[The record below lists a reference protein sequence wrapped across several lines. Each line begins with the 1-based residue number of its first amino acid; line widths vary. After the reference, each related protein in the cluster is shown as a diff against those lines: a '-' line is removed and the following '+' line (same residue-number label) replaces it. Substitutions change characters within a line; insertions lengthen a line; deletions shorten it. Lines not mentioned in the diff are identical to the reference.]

1 MSILVDDSNKTA
13 CRAAE
18 AGLQQKNCAALVRPA
33 GTGKGCIV
41 WELLDAHP
49 EMRVLWV
56 VSCAARLE
64 LRRALTKRLGRTLGG
79 RVRLMSCEQLAVQNA
94 LGWVALAEFR
104 PGLLVLDGWREMSAK
119 DWADCVQPLFRFCPG
134 AKLLALGEP
143 DAPGDSCRAAE
154 EMLADAI
161 VEPLALGGA
170 MAEGLLPMPA
180 SYTALLWPLEDAMA
194 RLRAEVKNL
203 HLPGCPD
210 PNAEKYQALSL
221 AVEKLPPV
229 EQLLAQWLPDAAG
242 RCLVLCED
250 DAAAAQTAEQAEKLF
265 GAGTHIYK
273 DAEGF
278 AADEAATLRL
288 LVCANGPAVQ
298 APLAGISGVV
308 LVRRSAGPAAYRQML
323 ARALAACGSVPVAE
337 LSAAFEALTCVQ
349 QLRKECSAA
358 GAEAFPLEEPLSACR
373 RAYRQLRRALDSDWE
388 RYYAAAKQMTAEGKT
403 LDVPR
408 SYSFGGVAVGRWLEN
423 QRLVRA
429 GKKKGRL
436 TAAQAARLDKIGMN
450 WQKRL
455 ELAWENGCASARR
468 YRDSHS
474 DLLVPVHYKDKDGFA
489 LGEWIVYNRQ
499 RYLGGNLPSDR
510 VERLEA
516 LGMVWDTGSILW
528 EKSYAAAV
536 QYYLENHT
544 LEIPV
549 KYVTPDGM
557 ALGVWLGSQR
567 AAYKEGVLT
576 DAQIEKL
583 EALGV
588 DWTNRNDR
596 KWQTAYEAAVKYH
609 AAHGNLDV
617 PIEYID
623 EDGILLGKWVSRQR
637 YAWQNPERSSARVTP
652 ERKALLDELGMNWEK
667 TDSWQHRYE
676 LAVEYKKEHGSLAVP
691 AQYRT
696 EDGIWL
702 GSWLSRQKQ
711 MLREGK
717 KLSAKRR
724 AALKE
729 LFKGEK
735 GRRLSAPVPPA
746 CSVREQNWLDNYQS
760 ARLYAEKKGSLLVP
774 AGYVDENG
782 FRLGVWIS
790 NLRAARKARPGSF
803 QVTPEHIALLDA
815 IGMQWDAREAKWAGA
830 FRRAEEYCAAL
841 RELFQGE
848 NTRRL
853 TATVPPACSVR
864 EQNWLDN
871 YQSAKRYAEKK
882 GTLLVPAGYVDE
894 SGFRLGVWIS
904 NLRAARKARPE
915 SFQVTPEHIAM
926 LDAIGMQWDARE
938 AKWDGAFRRAEEY
951 RAAHGDLL
959 VPVNYKTGDGFC
971 LGDWVRRMRESYAAA
986 DDRLTAAHVQKL
998 EALGMVW
1005 TMPQES

>member
-56 VSCAARLE
+56 VSCTARLE
-64 LRRALTKRLGRTLGG
+64 LRRALAKRLGRTLGG

-119 DWADCVQPLFRFCPG
+119 DWTDCVQPLFRLCPG

-229 EQLLAQWLPDAAG
+229 EQLLSQWLPDAAG

-308 LVRRSAGPAAYRQML
+308 LVRRSAEPTAYRQML

-588 DWTNRNDR
+588 DWANRNDR

-617 PIEYID
+617 PTEYID

-637 YAWQNPERSSARVTP
+637 YAWQNPERSSARVTL

-717 KLSAKRR
+717 KLSAARR

-782 FRLGVWIS
+782 EYQGYDVCFARRLAEDLGVKVNYVS
-790 NLRAARKARPGSF
+790 TEAANRIEYLQTGKVDVILANF
-803 QVTPEHIALLDA
+803 TVTPE
-815 IGMQWDAREAKWAGA
+815 
-830 FRRAEEYCAAL
+830 RAEEVDFAL
-841 RELFQGE
+841 PYMNVALGVVSPDSNVITSLDSWNADDQMIVISGTTAETYLTQNYPDIPLQKYDSYATAKSAME
-848 NTRRL
+848 NGGVAWANDNTEVI
-853 TATVPPACSVR
+853 AFASQNPGYTVGIPSLGSQDTIAPAVS
-864 EQNWLDN
+864 
-871 YQSAKRYAEKK
+871 K
-882 GTLLVPAGYVDE
+882 GNETLLNAINDE
-894 SGFRLGVWIS
+894 I
-904 NLRAARKARPE
+904 K
-915 SFQVTPEHIAM
+915 
-926 LDAIGMQWDARE
+926 
-938 AKWDGAFRRAEEY
+938 
-951 RAAHGDLL
+951 
-959 VPVNYKTGDGFC
+959 
-971 LGDWVRRMRESYAAA
+971 
-986 DDRLTAAHVQKL
+986 
-998 EALGMVW
+998 ALGKENFFHADYEATLVD
-1005 TMPQES
+1005 TYGTDYEDSLVVEGGETSAQ

>member
-1 MSILVDDSNKTA
+1 M
-13 CRAAE
+13 
-18 AGLQQKNCAALVRPA
+18 QQGDWAALVRPA
-33 GTGKGCIV
+33 GTGKGRIV
-41 WELLDAHP
+41 WEMLAEQPDT
-49 EMRVLWV
+49 RVLWV
-56 VSCAARLE
+56 ASCAARLE
-64 LRRALTKRLGRTLGG
+64 LRRGLAKELGKTLDGS
-79 RVRLMSCEQLAVQNA
+79 VRLMDCEQLAAQNA

-104 PGLLVLDGWREMSAK
+104 PGLLVLDGWREMSARE
-119 DWADCVQPLFRFCPG
+119 WTDCVQLLLRLCPE
-134 AKLLALGEP
+134 AKVLALAEP
-143 DAPGDSCRAAE
+143 DAPGESCRAAE
-154 EMLADAI
+154 ELLGDAV
-161 VEPLALGGA
+161 VEPLTLGGA
-170 MAEGLLPMPA
+170 LAEGLLPMPA
-180 SYTALLWPLEDAMA
+180 SYTALLWPQEAAMA

-203 HLPGCPD
+203 RVPGTPD
-210 PNAEKYQALSL
+210 PNAEKYQTLSL
-221 AVEKLPPV
+221 AVEQLPSV
-229 EQLLAQWLPDAAG
+229 EELLARWLPDAAG
-242 RCLVLCED
+242 RYLVLCED
-250 DAAAAQTAEQAEKLF
+250 AQTAAQVAQQAEALF
-265 GAGTHIYK
+265 GAGVHTCCADTLPG
-273 DAEGF
+273 DAEPF
-278 AADEAATLRL
+278 LTDEADALRL
-288 LVCANGPAVQ
+288 LVCVNGPA
-298 APLAGISGVV
+298 AETPLPGISGVV
-308 LVRRSAGPAAYRQML
+308 LVRRTAEAPACRQML

-337 LSAAFEALTCVQ
+337 LSATFEGLTCVQ
-349 QLRKECSAA
+349 QLRKEC
-358 GAEAFPLEEPLSACR
+358 GETPFPLSEPLSACR
-373 RAYRQLRRALDSDWE
+373 RAYRQLRRALDAEWE
-388 RYYAAAKQMTAEGKT
+388 RYFAAAKQMAAKKLP

-408 SYSFGGVAVGRWLEN
+408 AYTFEGVAVGRWLEN

-429 GKKKGRL
+429 GKKNGRL
-436 TAAQAARLDKIGMN
+436 TAEQIARLDKIGMN
-450 WQKRL
+450 WKKRL
-455 ELAWENGCASARR
+455 ELAWENGWASARR
-468 YRDSHS
+468 YRDSHA
-474 DLLVPVHYKDKDGFA
+474 DLLVPVHYKDKNGFA

-499 RYLGGNLPSDR
+499 RYQGGSLSDDR
-510 VERLEA
+510 IERLES

-528 EKSYAAAV
+528 EKNYAAAV
-536 QYYLENHT
+536 QYHLEHGS

-567 AAYKEGVLT
+567 AAYKEGTLT
-576 DAQIEKL
+576 AAQIEKL

-588 DWTNRNDR
+588 DWANRNDR
-596 KWQTAYEAAVKYH
+596 KWQTAYEAAVKYYN
-609 AAHGNLDV
+609 AHGSIDV
-617 PIEYID
+617 PTEYID

-637 YAWQNPERSSARVTP
+637 YAWQNPERSSARVTL

-830 FRRAEEYCAAL
+830 FRRAEEYCAA
-841 RELFQGE
+841 
-848 NTRRL
+848 
-853 TATVPPACSVR
+853 
-864 EQNWLDN
+864 
-871 YQSAKRYAEKK
+871 
-882 GTLLVPAGYVDE
+882 
-894 SGFRLGVWIS
+894 
-904 NLRAARKARPE
+904 
-915 SFQVTPEHIAM
+915 
-926 LDAIGMQWDARE
+926 
-938 AKWDGAFRRAEEY
+938 
-951 RAAHGDLL
+951 HGNLL
-959 VPVNYKTGDGFC
+959 VPVNYKTEDGFC
-971 LGDWVRRMRESYAAA
+971 LGDWVRRMRENYACAEK
-986 DDRLTAAHVQKL
+986 RLTAERIAKL

-1005 TMPQES
+1005 TVPQEG

>member
-1 MSILVDDSNKTA
+1 M
-13 CRAAE
+13 
-18 AGLQQKNCAALVRPA
+18 QQGGRAALVRPA
-33 GTGKGCIV
+33 GTGKGRIV
-41 WELLDAHP
+41 WEMLAEQPDT
-49 EMRVLWV
+49 RVLWV
-56 VSCAARLE
+56 ASCAARLE
-64 LRRALTKRLGRTLGG
+64 LRRGLAKELDKTLDGS
-79 RVRLMSCEQLAVQNA
+79 VRLMDCEQLAAQNA

-104 PGLLVLDGWREMSAK
+104 PGLLVLDGWREMSARE
-119 DWADCVQPLFRFCPG
+119 WTDCVQLLFRLCPE
-134 AKLLALGEP
+134 AKVLALAEP
-143 DAPGDSCRAAE
+143 DAPGESCRAAE
-154 EMLADAI
+154 ELLGDAV
-161 VEPLALGGA
+161 VEPLTLGGA
-170 MAEGLLPMPA
+170 LAEGLLPMPA
-180 SYTALLWPLEDAMA
+180 SYTALLWPQEAAMA

-203 HLPGCPD
+203 RVPGTPD

-221 AVEKLPPV
+221 AVEQLPSV
-229 EQLLAQWLPDAAG
+229 EELLARWLPDAAG
-242 RCLVLCED
+242 RYLVLCED
-250 DAAAAQTAEQAEKLF
+250 AQTAAQMAQQAEVLF
-265 GAGTHIYK
+265 GAGVHTCCADALPG
-273 DAEGF
+273 DAEPF
-278 AADEAATLRL
+278 MTDEADALRL
-288 LVCANGPAVQ
+288 LVCVNGPA
-298 APLAGISGVV
+298 AETPLPGISGVV
-308 LVRRSAGPAAYRQML
+308 LVRHTAEASACRQML

-337 LSAAFEALTCVQ
+337 LSATFEGLTCVQ
-349 QLRKECSAA
+349 QLRKEC
-358 GAEAFPLEEPLSACR
+358 GETPFPLSEPLSACR
-373 RAYRQLRRALDSDWE
+373 RAYRQLRRALDAEWE
-388 RYYAAAKQMTAEGKT
+388 RYFAAAKQMAAKKLP

-408 SYSFGGVAVGRWLEN
+408 AYTFEGVAVGRWLEN

-429 GKKKGRL
+429 GKKNGRL
-436 TAAQAARLDKIGMN
+436 TAEQIARLDKIGMN
-450 WQKRL
+450 WKKRL
-455 ELAWENGCASARR
+455 ELAWENGWASARR
-468 YRDSHS
+468 YRDSHA
-474 DLLVPVHYKDKDGFA
+474 DLLVPVHYKDKNGFA

-499 RYLGGNLPSDR
+499 RYQGGSLSDDR
-510 VERLEA
+510 IERLES

-528 EKSYAAAV
+528 EKNYAAAV
-536 QYYLENHT
+536 QYHLEHDS

-567 AAYKEGVLT
+567 AAYKEGTLT
-576 DAQIEKL
+576 AAQIEKL

-588 DWTNRNDR
+588 DWANRNDR

-617 PIEYID
+617 PTEYTD

-637 YAWQNPERSSARVTP
+637 YAWQNPERSSARVTL

-830 FRRAEEYCAAL
+830 FRRAEEY
-841 RELFQGE
+841 
-848 NTRRL
+848 
-853 TATVPPACSVR
+853 
-864 EQNWLDN
+864 
-871 YQSAKRYAEKK
+871 
-882 GTLLVPAGYVDE
+882 
-894 SGFRLGVWIS
+894 
-904 NLRAARKARPE
+904 
-915 SFQVTPEHIAM
+915 
-926 LDAIGMQWDARE
+926 
-938 AKWDGAFRRAEEY
+938 

-959 VPVNYKTGDGFC
+959 VPVNYKTEDGFC
-971 LGDWVRRMRESYAAA
+971 LGDWVRRMRENYACVEKK
-986 DDRLTAAHVQKL
+986 LTAERIAKL

-1005 TMPQES
+1005 TVPQEG

>member
-1 MSILVDDSNKTA
+1 MDPKRFTRRLIALG
-13 CRAAE
+13 AAMF
-18 AGLQQKNCAALVRPA
+18 LCALVFVVTLFDAQIVNGDDYLDKSIRTNAKTETVKASRGILTDRNGKVLVSNRAVYTLNFDSSLVSSDELNDALLRVIELMNAQGVEIKDTLPLA
-33 GTGKGCIV
+33 RTSPYAYDTANGSAKTLVKYLVSLKWINEKNVGDDGLPTTLTGSALYLK
-41 WELLDAHP
+41 
-49 EMRVLWV
+49 
-56 VSCAARLE
+56 
-64 LRRALTKRLGRTLGG
+64 LRSEYGIYETLPNSTVRTLIGL
-79 RVRLMSCEQLAVQNA
+79 RYSLA
-94 LGWVALAEFR
+94 
-104 PGLLVLDGWREMSAK
+104 SAK
-119 DWADCVQPLFRFCPG
+119 MNGSTTFEFASDVDVSLISLIKDGNYAGVQV
-134 AKLLALGEP
+134 
-143 DAPGDSCRAAE
+143 DTS
-154 EMLADAI
+154 
-161 VEPLALGGA
+161 
-170 MAEGLLPMPA
+170 
-180 SYTALLWPLEDAMA
+180 S
-194 RLRAEVKNL
+194 
-203 HLPGCPD
+203 
-210 PNAEKYQALSL
+210 
-221 AVEKLPPV
+221 
-229 EQLLAQWLPDAAG
+229 
-242 RCLVLCED
+242 
-250 DAAAAQTAEQAEKLF
+250 
-265 GAGTHIYK
+265 
-273 DAEGF
+273 
-278 AADEAATLRL
+278 
-288 LVCANGPAVQ
+288 
-298 APLAGISGVV
+298 
-308 LVRRSAGPAAYRQML
+308 VRVY
-323 ARALAACGSVPVAE
+323 E
-337 LSAAFEALTCVQ
+337 T
-349 QLRKECSAA
+349 
-358 GAEAFPLEEPLSACR
+358 
-373 RAYRQLRRALDSDWE
+373 D
-388 RYYAAAKQMTAEGKT
+388 YAAHVLGYTGSIQ
-403 LDVPR
+403 D
-408 SYSFGGVAVGRWLEN
+408 W
-423 QRLVRA
+423 
-429 GKKKGRL
+429 
-436 TAAQAARLDKIGMN
+436 D
-450 WQKRL
+450 
-455 ELAWENGCASARR
+455 
-468 YRDSHS
+468 D
-474 DLLVPVHYKDKDGFA
+474 YKDKDGFA

-617 PIEYID
+617 PTEYID

-717 KLSAKRR
+717 KLSAARR

-830 FRRAEEYCAAL
+830 FRRAEEYCAA
-841 RELFQGE
+841 
-848 NTRRL
+848 
-853 TATVPPACSVR
+853 
-864 EQNWLDN
+864 
-871 YQSAKRYAEKK
+871 
-882 GTLLVPAGYVDE
+882 
-894 SGFRLGVWIS
+894 
-904 NLRAARKARPE
+904 
-915 SFQVTPEHIAM
+915 
-926 LDAIGMQWDARE
+926 
-938 AKWDGAFRRAEEY
+938 
-951 RAAHGDLL
+951 HGNLL
-959 VPVNYKTGDGFC
+959 VPVNYKTEDGFC
-971 LGDWVRRMRESYAAA
+971 LGDWVRRMRENYACAEKK
-986 DDRLTAAHVQKL
+986 LTAERIAKL

-1005 TMPQES
+1005 TVPQEG

>member
-1 MSILVDDSNKTA
+1 M
-13 CRAAE
+13 
-18 AGLQQKNCAALVRPA
+18 
-33 GTGKGCIV
+33 
-41 WELLDAHP
+41 
-49 EMRVLWV
+49 
-56 VSCAARLE
+56 
-64 LRRALTKRLGRTLGG
+64 
-79 RVRLMSCEQLAVQNA
+79 
-94 LGWVALAEFR
+94 
-104 PGLLVLDGWREMSAK
+104 
-119 DWADCVQPLFRFCPG
+119 
-134 AKLLALGEP
+134 
-143 DAPGDSCRAAE
+143 
-154 EMLADAI
+154 
-161 VEPLALGGA
+161 
-170 MAEGLLPMPA
+170 
-180 SYTALLWPLEDAMA
+180 
-194 RLRAEVKNL
+194 
-203 HLPGCPD
+203 
-210 PNAEKYQALSL
+210 
-221 AVEKLPPV
+221 
-229 EQLLAQWLPDAAG
+229 
-242 RCLVLCED
+242 
-250 DAAAAQTAEQAEKLF
+250 
-265 GAGTHIYK
+265 
-273 DAEGF
+273 
-278 AADEAATLRL
+278 
-288 LVCANGPAVQ
+288 
-298 APLAGISGVV
+298 
-308 LVRRSAGPAAYRQML
+308 
-323 ARALAACGSVPVAE
+323 
-337 LSAAFEALTCVQ
+337 
-349 QLRKECSAA
+349 
-358 GAEAFPLEEPLSACR
+358 
-373 RAYRQLRRALDSDWE
+373 
-388 RYYAAAKQMTAEGKT
+388 
-403 LDVPR
+403 
-408 SYSFGGVAVGRWLEN
+408 
-423 QRLVRA
+423 
-429 GKKKGRL
+429 
-436 TAAQAARLDKIGMN
+436 
-450 WQKRL
+450 
-455 ELAWENGCASARR
+455 
-468 YRDSHS
+468 
-474 DLLVPVHYKDKDGFA
+474 
-489 LGEWIVYNRQ
+489 IVYNRQ
-499 RYLGGNLPSDR
+499 RYLSGNLPSDR

-617 PIEYID
+617 PTEYID

-637 YAWQNPERSSARVTP
+637 YAWQNPERSSARVTL

-676 LAVEYKKEHGSLAVP
+676 LAVEYKREHGSLAVP

-790 NLRAARKARPGSF
+790 NLRAARKARPSSF

-830 FRRAEEYCAAL
+830 FRRAEEY
-841 RELFQGE
+841 
-848 NTRRL
+848 
-853 TATVPPACSVR
+853 
-864 EQNWLDN
+864 
-871 YQSAKRYAEKK
+871 
-882 GTLLVPAGYVDE
+882 
-894 SGFRLGVWIS
+894 
-904 NLRAARKARPE
+904 
-915 SFQVTPEHIAM
+915 
-926 LDAIGMQWDARE
+926 
-938 AKWDGAFRRAEEY
+938 

-959 VPVNYKTGDGFC
+959 VPVNYKTEDGFC
-971 LGDWVRRMRESYAAA
+971 LGDWVCRMRENYACAEKK
-986 DDRLTAAHVQKL
+986 LTAERIAKL

-1005 TMPQES
+1005 VVPLKG

>member
-1 MSILVDDSNKTA
+1 MDPKRFTRRLIALG
-13 CRAAE
+13 AAMF
-18 AGLQQKNCAALVRPA
+18 LCALVFVVTLFDAQIVNGDDYLDKSIRTNAKTETVKASRGILTDRNGKVLVSNRAVYTLNFDSSLVSSDELNDALLRVIELMNAQGVEIKDTLPLA
-33 GTGKGCIV
+33 RTSPYAYDTANGSAKTLVKYLVSLKWINEKNVGDDGLPTTLTGSALYLK
-41 WELLDAHP
+41 
-49 EMRVLWV
+49 
-56 VSCAARLE
+56 
-64 LRRALTKRLGRTLGG
+64 LRSEYGIYETLPNSTVRTLI
-79 RVRLMSCEQLAVQNA
+79 
-94 LGWVALAEFR
+94 
-104 PGLLVLDGWREMSAK
+104 GLR
-119 DWADCVQPLFRFCPG
+119 
-134 AKLLALGEP
+134 
-143 DAPGDSCRAAE
+143 
-154 EMLADAI
+154 
-161 VEPLALGGA
+161 
-170 MAEGLLPMPA
+170 
-180 SYTALLWPLEDAMA
+180 Y
-194 RLRAEVKNL
+194 
-203 HLPGCPD
+203 
-210 PNAEKYQALSL
+210 SL
-221 AVEKLPPV
+221 
-229 EQLLAQWLPDAAG
+229 
-242 RCLVLCED
+242 
-250 DAAAAQTAEQAEKLF
+250 
-265 GAGTHIYK
+265 
-273 DAEGF
+273 
-278 AADEAATLRL
+278 
-288 LVCANGPAVQ
+288 
-298 APLAGISGVV
+298 
-308 LVRRSAGPAAYRQML
+308 
-323 ARALAACGSVPVAE
+323 
-337 LSAAFEALTCVQ
+337 
-349 QLRKECSAA
+349 
-358 GAEAFPLEEPLSACR
+358 
-373 RAYRQLRRALDSDWE
+373 
-388 RYYAAAKQMTAEGKT
+388 AAAKMNGSTVFEFAS
-403 LDVPR
+403 DVDIPLI
-408 SYSFGGVAVGRWLEN
+408 SLIKDGNYAGVQVDTSS
-423 QRLVRA
+423 VRVYE
-429 GKKKGRL
+429 
-436 TAAQAARLDKIGMN
+436 TDYAAHVLGYTGSIQD
-450 WQKRL
+450 W
-455 ELAWENGCASARR
+455 
-468 YRDSHS
+468 D
-474 DLLVPVHYKDKDGFA
+474 DYKDKDGFA

-617 PIEYID
+617 PTEYID

-717 KLSAKRR
+717 KLSAARR

-830 FRRAEEYCAAL
+830 FRRAEEYCAA
-841 RELFQGE
+841 
-848 NTRRL
+848 
-853 TATVPPACSVR
+853 
-864 EQNWLDN
+864 
-871 YQSAKRYAEKK
+871 
-882 GTLLVPAGYVDE
+882 
-894 SGFRLGVWIS
+894 
-904 NLRAARKARPE
+904 
-915 SFQVTPEHIAM
+915 
-926 LDAIGMQWDARE
+926 
-938 AKWDGAFRRAEEY
+938 
-951 RAAHGDLL
+951 HGNLL
-959 VPVNYKTGDGFC
+959 VPVNYKTEDGFC
-971 LGDWVRRMRESYAAA
+971 LGDWVRRMRENYACAEKK
-986 DDRLTAAHVQKL
+986 LTAERIAKL

-1005 TMPQES
+1005 TVPQEG

>member
-1 MSILVDDSNKTA
+1 MQQG
-13 CRAAE
+13 CR
-18 AGLQQKNCAALVRPA
+18 AALVRPA
-33 GTGKGCIV
+33 GTGKGRIV
-41 WELLDAHP
+41 WEMLAEQPDT
-49 EMRVLWV
+49 RVLWV
-56 VSCAARLE
+56 ASCAARLE
-64 LRRALTKRLGRTLGG
+64 LRRGLAKELGKTLDGS
-79 RVRLMSCEQLAVQNA
+79 VRLMDCEQLAAQSA

-104 PGLLVLDGWREMSAK
+104 PGLLVLDGWREMSAR
-119 DWADCVQPLFRFCPG
+119 DWTDCIQLLFRLCPE
-134 AKLLALGEP
+134 AKVLALAEP
-143 DAPGDSCRAAE
+143 DAPGESCRAAE
-154 EMLADAI
+154 ELLGDAV
-161 VEPLALGGA
+161 VEPLTLGGA
-170 MAEGLLPMPA
+170 LADGLLPMPT
-180 SYTALLWPLEDAMA
+180 SYTALLWPQEAAMA

-203 HLPGCPD
+203 RVPGTPD

-221 AVEKLPPV
+221 AVEQLPSV
-229 EQLLAQWLPDAAG
+229 EVLLARWLPDAAG
-242 RCLVLCED
+242 RYLVLCED
-250 DAAAAQTAEQAEKLF
+250 AQTAAQMAQQTEALF
-265 GAGTHIYK
+265 GAGVHTCCADALSS
-273 DAEGF
+273 DAEPF
-278 AADEAATLRL
+278 LTDEADALRL
-288 LVCANGPAVQ
+288 LVCVNSPA
-298 APLAGISGVV
+298 AETPLTGISGVV
-308 LVRRSAGPAAYRQML
+308 LVRRTAEAPAYRQML

-337 LSAAFEALTCVQ
+337 LSATFEGLTCVP
-349 QLRKECSAA
+349 QLRKEC
-358 GAEAFPLEEPLSACR
+358 GEKPFPLSEPLSACR
-373 RAYRQLRRALDSDWE
+373 RAYRQLRRALDAEWE
-388 RYYAAAKQMTAEGKT
+388 RYFAAAKQMAAKKLP

-408 SYSFGGVAVGRWLEN
+408 AYTFEGVAVGRWLEN

-429 GKKKGRL
+429 GKKNGRL
-436 TAAQAARLDKIGMN
+436 TAEQVARLDKIGMN
-450 WQKRL
+450 WKKRL
-455 ELAWENGCASARR
+455 ELAWENGWASARR
-468 YRDSHS
+468 YRDSHA
-474 DLLVPVHYKDKDGFA
+474 DLLVPVHYKDKNGF
-489 LGEWIVYNRQ
+489 
-499 RYLGGNLPSDR
+499 
-510 VERLEA
+510 
-516 LGMVWDTGSILW
+516 
-528 EKSYAAAV
+528 
-536 QYYLENHT
+536 
-544 LEIPV
+544 
-549 KYVTPDGM
+549 

-567 AAYKEGVLT
+567 AAYKEETLT
-576 DAQIEKL
+576 AAQIEKL

-588 DWTNRNDR
+588 DWANRNDR
-596 KWQTAYEAAVKYH
+596 KWQTAYEAAVKYYS
-609 AAHGNLDV
+609 AHGNIDV
-617 PIEYID
+617 PTEYID

-652 ERKALLDELGMNWEK
+652 ERKALLDELGMIWEK

-676 LAVEYKKEHGSLAVP
+676 LAAAYKKEHGSLAVP

-702 GSWLSRQKQ
+702 GSWLSRQKL

-717 KLSAKRR
+717 KLSAER
-724 AALKE
+724 
-729 LFKGEK
+729 
-735 GRRLSAPVPPA
+735 
-746 CSVREQNWLDNYQS
+746 
-760 ARLYAEKKGSLLVP
+760 
-774 AGYVDENG
+774 
-782 FRLGVWIS
+782 
-790 NLRAARKARPGSF
+790 
-803 QVTPEHIALLDA
+803 
-815 IGMQWDAREAKWAGA
+815 
-830 FRRAEEYCAAL
+830 CAAL

-971 LGDWVRRMRESYAAA
+971 LGDWIRRMRESYAAA

>member
-64 LRRALTKRLGRTLGG
+64 LRRALAKRLDRTLGG

-119 DWADCVQPLFRFCPG
+119 DWTDCVQPLFRLCPG

-180 SYTALLWPLEDAMA
+180 SYTALLWPLEDGMA

-242 RCLVLCED
+242 RYLVLCED

-388 RYYAAAKQMTAEGKT
+388 RYYAAAKQMTAEEKT

-408 SYSFGGVAVGRWLEN
+408 SYRFGGVAVGRWLEN

-436 TAAQAARLDKIGMN
+436 TAEQAARLDKIGMN
-450 WQKRL
+450 WKKRL

-468 YRDSHS
+468 YRGSHS

-499 RYLGGNLPSDR
+499 RYLSGNLPSDR

-583 EALGV
+583 EALEV

-617 PIEYID
+617 PTEYVD

-652 ERKALLDELGMNWEK
+652 ERKALLDELAAPLRAGRGIQKGARQSGRSGPVPDEGR
-667 TDSWQHRYE
+667 H
-676 LAVEYKKEHGSLAVP
+676 LAGQLAVP
-691 AQYRT
+691 SEA
-696 EDGIWL
+696 DAAG
-702 GSWLSRQKQ
+702 
-711 MLREGK
+711 GK
-717 KLSAKRR
+717 KALRR
-724 AALKE
+724 APRGPERAVQGRKRPTSQRPGAACVQRAGAELAGQLPERQALRRE
-729 LFKGEK
+729 EGQPPRACRIR
-735 GRRLSAPVPPA
+735 GRERLPSGRLDLEPPGCPQGPARLVPGDAGAYRSAGCHRDAVGRPGGQVGRGVPP
-746 CSVREQNWLDNYQS
+746 CRRVLRRPRQS
-760 ARLYAEKKGSLLVP
+760 AG
-774 AGYVDENG
+774 AG
-782 FRLGVWIS
+782 
-790 NLRAARKARPGSF
+790 
-803 QVTPEHIALLDA
+803 
-815 IGMQWDAREAKWAGA
+815 
-830 FRRAEEYCAAL
+830 
-841 RELFQGE
+841 EL
-848 NTRRL
+848 
-853 TATVPPACSVR
+853 
-864 EQNWLDN
+864 
-871 YQSAKRYAEKK
+871 
-882 GTLLVPAGYVDE
+882 
-894 SGFRLGVWIS
+894 
-904 NLRAARKARPE
+904 
-915 SFQVTPEHIAM
+915 
-926 LDAIGMQWDARE
+926 
-938 AKWDGAFRRAEEY
+938 
-951 RAAHGDLL
+951 
-959 VPVNYKTGDGFC
+959 
-971 LGDWVRRMRESYAAA
+971 
-986 DDRLTAAHVQKL
+986 
-998 EALGMVW
+998 
-1005 TMPQES
+1005 

>member
-1 MSILVDDSNKTA
+1 MPISLNKIN
-13 CRAAE
+13 AE
-18 AGLQQKNCAALVRPA
+18 AYAKVAAALEQNGKAAVEHA
-33 GTGKGCIV
+33 TGTGKSCIA
-41 WELLDAHP
+41 WQLIADHP
-49 EMRVLWV
+49 QASFIWLVYG
-56 VSCAARLE
+56 AARLT
-64 LRRALTKRLGRTLGG
+64 LRREDVRRYNDGVLPENLIFCDCGVLAEASAEEW
-79 RVRLMSCEQLAVQNA
+79 VRLASRKPDYLIFDCYHEVTAACWAKSAQ
-94 LGWVALAEFR
+94 R
-104 PGLLVLDGWREMSAK
+104 LLRL
-119 DWADCVQPLFRFCPG
+119 CPE
-134 AKLLALGEP
+134 AKLLGLTVPNSTDQKCQAAAELFEGTVVSRMTVGEGMALGTLP
-143 DAPGDSCRAAE
+143 VPSNYAA
-154 EMLADAI
+154 M
-161 VEPLALGGA
+161 
-170 MAEGLLPMPA
+170 
-180 SYTALLWPLEDAMA
+180 LWPQEGQMNL
-194 RLRAEVKNL
+194 LRARIKNL
-203 HLPGCPD
+203 HLPAQT
-210 PNAEKYQALSL
+210 NALSAQYDEINWSVRQAENPIALMPRVLTDTQGRYL
-221 AVEKLPPV
+221 AIFESEDYLDEVQ
-229 EQLLAQWLPDAAG
+229 EQLEEFLRTVDSNAHFYRAECDCLRDAEAVKRFCTSTETGPKVLFCVNSPGVQQPIEGLAGAILVRETGEAG
-242 RCLVLCED
+242 RFRQMLCRALVACGRKPIPVFDLTARFDGLGNGRVLQKECTTAMLRAGSEHPGFQQQKPMRQSYHLYCRLKKELEARWD
-250 DAAAAQTAEQAEKLF
+250 AFYAAAAAVAAEQGDLQLPYNYLTEDGL
-265 GAGTHIYK
+265 
-273 DAEGF
+273 
-278 AADEAATLRL
+278 
-288 LVCANGPAVQ
+288 
-298 APLAGISGVV
+298 PL
-308 LVRRSAGPAAYRQML
+308 
-323 ARALAACGSVPVAE
+323 
-337 LSAAFEALTCVQ
+337 
-349 QLRKECSAA
+349 
-358 GAEAFPLEEPLSACR
+358 
-373 RAYRQLRRALDSDWE
+373 
-388 RYYAAAKQMTAEGKT
+388 
-403 LDVPR
+403 
-408 SYSFGGVAVGRWLEN
+408 GRWLET
-423 QRLVRA
+423 QRQVRA
-429 GKKKGRL
+429 GQKPGRL
-436 TAAQAARLDKIGMN
+436 DADRIARLDKLNIG
-450 WQKRL
+450 WKQRS
-455 ELAWENGCASARR
+455 ELAWEKAFASAQK
-468 YRDSHS
+468 YRDDHG
-474 DLLVPVHYKDKDGFA
+474 DLLVPVRYRDRSGFA

-617 PIEYID
+617 PTEYID

-717 KLSAKRR
+717 KLSAGRR

-830 FRRAEEYCAAL
+830 FRRAEEYCAA
-841 RELFQGE
+841 
-848 NTRRL
+848 
-853 TATVPPACSVR
+853 
-864 EQNWLDN
+864 
-871 YQSAKRYAEKK
+871 
-882 GTLLVPAGYVDE
+882 
-894 SGFRLGVWIS
+894 
-904 NLRAARKARPE
+904 
-915 SFQVTPEHIAM
+915 
-926 LDAIGMQWDARE
+926 
-938 AKWDGAFRRAEEY
+938 
-951 RAAHGDLL
+951 HGNLL
-959 VPVNYKTGDGFC
+959 VPVNYKTEDGFC
-971 LGDWVRRMRESYAAA
+971 LGDWVRRMRENYACAEKK
-986 DDRLTAAHVQKL
+986 LTSERIAKL

-1005 TMPQES
+1005 VVPQEG

>member
-119 DWADCVQPLFRFCPG
+119 DWTDCVQPLFRLCPG

-170 MAEGLLPMPA
+170 MTEGLLPMPA

-308 LVRRSAGPAAYRQML
+308 LVRRSAEPTAYRQML

-358 GAEAFPLEEPLSACR
+358 GTEAFPLEEPLSACR

-489 LGEWIVYNRQ
+489 LG
-499 RYLGGNLPSDR
+499 
-510 VERLEA
+510 
-516 LGMVWDTGSILW
+516 
-528 EKSYAAAV
+528 
-536 QYYLENHT
+536 
-544 LEIPV
+544 
-549 KYVTPDGM
+549 
-557 ALGVWLGSQR
+557 VWLGSQR
-567 AAYKEGVLT
+567 AAYKEGMLT

-588 DWTNRNDR
+588 DWANRNDR

-617 PIEYID
+617 PTEYID

-637 YAWQNPERSSARVTP
+637 YAWQNPERSSARVTL

-830 FRRAEEYCAAL
+830 FRRAEEYCAA
-841 RELFQGE
+841 
-848 NTRRL
+848 
-853 TATVPPACSVR
+853 
-864 EQNWLDN
+864 
-871 YQSAKRYAEKK
+871 
-882 GTLLVPAGYVDE
+882 
-894 SGFRLGVWIS
+894 
-904 NLRAARKARPE
+904 
-915 SFQVTPEHIAM
+915 
-926 LDAIGMQWDARE
+926 
-938 AKWDGAFRRAEEY
+938 
-951 RAAHGDLL
+951 HGDLL
-959 VPVNYKTGDGFC
+959 VPVNYKTEDGFC
-971 LGDWVRRMRESYAAA
+971 LGDWVRRMRENYACAEKK
-986 DDRLTAAHVQKL
+986 LTAEHIAKL

-1005 TMPQES
+1005 TVPQEG

>member
-1 MSILVDDSNKTA
+1 MLSLLHIENIAVIEQAEILFEGGFNVLTGETGAGKSIVIDAISAILGERTYRDVIRTGASRAFVSAIFTKIPECSWFSENQVEFDPLELQVQREIYADGKNVCRVNGRPVSVAALKKLGARLINIHGQHDSQQLFDEENHLTYLDAFARDEKELEDY
-13 CRAAE
+13 RAAFD
-18 AGLQQKNCAALVRPA
+18 ALQSVRREIQKLSMDESEKLRLVETLKFQIDEIERAALHPGEDEELEARRKVLQNA
-33 GTGKGCIV
+33 EKITGALQSAMAALYGDESSSGAA
-41 WELLDAHP
+41 ELLAGA
-49 EMRVLWV
+49 EQALSRVERVDESIGALHGKI
-56 VSCAARLE
+56 SDLMYAA
-64 LRRALTKRLGRTLGG
+64 
-79 RVRLMSCEQLAVQNA
+79 Q
-94 LGWVALAEFR
+94 
-104 PGLLVLDGWREMSAK
+104 D
-119 DWADCVQPLFRFCPG
+119 
-134 AKLLALGEP
+134 
-143 DAPGDSCRAAE
+143 AAE
-154 EMLADAI
+154 ELRDT
-161 VEPLALGGA
+161 LDGLSYS
-170 MAEGLLPMPA
+170 AE
-180 SYTALLWPLEDAMA
+180 E
-194 RLRAEVKNL
+194 
-203 HLPGCPD
+203 
-210 PNAEKYQALSL
+210 
-221 AVEKLPPV
+221 
-229 EQLLAQWLPDAAG
+229 
-242 RCLVLCED
+242 
-250 DAAAAQTAEQAEKLF
+250 
-265 GAGTHIYK
+265 
-273 DAEGF
+273 
-278 AADEAATLRL
+278 
-288 LVCANGPAVQ
+288 
-298 APLAGISGVV
+298 
-308 LVRRSAGPAAYRQML
+308 
-323 ARALAACGSVPVAE
+323 
-337 LSAAFEALTCVQ
+337 
-349 QLRKECSAA
+349 
-358 GAEAFPLEEPLSACR
+358 LEEIESR
-373 RAYRQLRRALDSDWE
+373 LDTIHRLKRKYGASCE
-388 RYYAAAKQMTAEGKT
+388 EILQ
-403 LDVPR
+403 
-408 SYSFGGVAVGRWLEN
+408 FLEN
-423 QRLVRA
+423 AKTQ
-429 GKKKGRL
+429 
-436 TAAQAARLDKIGMN
+436 LDEI
-450 WQKRL
+450 
-455 ELAWENGCASARR
+455 E
-468 YRDSHS
+468 
-474 DLLVPVHYKDKDGFA
+474 FA
-489 LGEWIVYNRQ
+489 
-499 RYLGGNLPSDR
+499 SDR
-510 VERLEA
+510 IERLES

-528 EKSYAAAV
+528 EKNYAAAV
-536 QYYLENHT
+536 QYHLEHDD

-617 PIEYID
+617 PTEYID

-717 KLSAKRR
+717 KLSAGRR

-830 FRRAEEYCAAL
+830 FRRAEEY
-841 RELFQGE
+841 
-848 NTRRL
+848 
-853 TATVPPACSVR
+853 
-864 EQNWLDN
+864 
-871 YQSAKRYAEKK
+871 
-882 GTLLVPAGYVDE
+882 
-894 SGFRLGVWIS
+894 
-904 NLRAARKARPE
+904 
-915 SFQVTPEHIAM
+915 
-926 LDAIGMQWDARE
+926 
-938 AKWDGAFRRAEEY
+938 

-959 VPVNYKTGDGFC
+959 VPVNYKTEDGFC
-971 LGDWVRRMRESYAAA
+971 LGDWVRRMRENYACAEKK
-986 DDRLTAAHVQKL
+986 LTAERIAKL

-1005 TMPQES
+1005 TVPQEG

>member
-1 MSILVDDSNKTA
+1 ML
-13 CRAAE
+13 
-18 AGLQQKNCAALVRPA
+18 
-33 GTGKGCIV
+33 
-41 WELLDAHP
+41 
-49 EMRVLWV
+49 
-56 VSCAARLE
+56 
-64 LRRALTKRLGRTLGG
+64 
-79 RVRLMSCEQLAVQNA
+79 
-94 LGWVALAEFR
+94 R
-104 PGLLVLDGWREMSAK
+104 PG
-119 DWADCVQPLFRFCPG
+119 
-134 AKLLALGEP
+134 
-143 DAPGDSCRAAE
+143 
-154 EMLADAI
+154 
-161 VEPLALGGA
+161 
-170 MAEGLLPMPA
+170 
-180 SYTALLWPLEDAMA
+180 
-194 RLRAEVKNL
+194 
-203 HLPGCPD
+203 
-210 PNAEKYQALSL
+210 
-221 AVEKLPPV
+221 
-229 EQLLAQWLPDAAG
+229 
-242 RCLVLCED
+242 
-250 DAAAAQTAEQAEKLF
+250 
-265 GAGTHIYK
+265 GT
-273 DAEGF
+273 
-278 AADEAATLRL
+278 
-288 LVCANGPAVQ
+288 
-298 APLAGISGVV
+298 
-308 LVRRSAGPAAYRQML
+308 
-323 ARALAACGSVPVAE
+323 
-337 LSAAFEALTCVQ
+337 
-349 QLRKECSAA
+349 
-358 GAEAFPLEEPLSACR
+358 
-373 RAYRQLRRALDSDWE
+373 
-388 RYYAAAKQMTAEGKT
+388 
-403 LDVPR
+403 
-408 SYSFGGVAVGRWLEN
+408 
-423 QRLVRA
+423 
-429 GKKKGRL
+429 
-436 TAAQAARLDKIGMN
+436 
-450 WQKRL
+450 
-455 ELAWENGCASARR
+455 
-468 YRDSHS
+468 SHS

-499 RYLGGNLPSDR
+499 RYLSGNLPSDR

-617 PIEYID
+617 PTEYTD

-746 CSVREQNWLDNYQS
+746 YSVREQNWLDNYQS

-830 FRRAEEYCAAL
+830 FRRAEEYCAA
-841 RELFQGE
+841 
-848 NTRRL
+848 
-853 TATVPPACSVR
+853 
-864 EQNWLDN
+864 
-871 YQSAKRYAEKK
+871 
-882 GTLLVPAGYVDE
+882 
-894 SGFRLGVWIS
+894 
-904 NLRAARKARPE
+904 
-915 SFQVTPEHIAM
+915 
-926 LDAIGMQWDARE
+926 
-938 AKWDGAFRRAEEY
+938 
-951 RAAHGDLL
+951 HGNLL
-959 VPVNYKTGDGFC
+959 VPVNYKTEDGFC
-971 LGDWVRRMRESYAAA
+971 LGDWVRRMRENYACAEKK
-986 DDRLTAAHVQKL
+986 LTAERIAKL

-1005 TMPQES
+1005 TVPQEG

>member
-1 MSILVDDSNKTA
+1 MSILVHDSNKAA
-13 CRAAE
+13 CRAA
-18 AGLQQKNCAALVRPA
+18 AAALQQGCRAALVRPA
-33 GTGKGCIV
+33 GTGKGRIV
-41 WELLDAHP
+41 WEMLAEQPDT
-49 EMRVLWV
+49 RVLWV
-56 VSCAARLE
+56 ASCAARLE
-64 LRRALTKRLGRTLGG
+64 LRRRLAKELGKTLDGS
-79 RVRLMSCEQLAVQNA
+79 VRLMDCEQLAAQSA

-104 PGLLVLDGWREMSAK
+104 PGLLVLDGWREMSAR
-119 DWADCVQPLFRFCPG
+119 DWTDCVQLLFRLCPE
-134 AKLLALGEP
+134 AKVLALAEP
-143 DAPGDSCRAAE
+143 DAPGESCRAAE
-154 EMLADAI
+154 ELLGDAV
-161 VEPLALGGA
+161 VEPLTLGGA
-170 MAEGLLPMPA
+170 LADGLLPMPTA
-180 SYTALLWPLEDAMA
+180 YTALLWPQEAAMA

-203 HLPGCPD
+203 RVPGTPA
-210 PNAEKYQALSL
+210 PTAENYQALSL
-221 AVEKLPPV
+221 AVEQLPSV
-229 EQLLAQWLPDAAG
+229 EVLLARWLPDAAG
-242 RCLVLCED
+242 RYLVLCED
-250 DAAAAQTAEQAEKLF
+250 AQTAAQVAQQAEALF
-265 GAGTHIYK
+265 GAGVHTCCADALSS
-273 DAEGF
+273 DAEPF
-278 AADEAATLRL
+278 LTDEADAQRL
-288 LVCANGPAVQ
+288 LVCVNSPA
-298 APLAGISGVV
+298 AETPLTGISGVV
-308 LVRRSAGPAAYRQML
+308 LVRRTAEAPAYRQML
-323 ARALAACGSVPVAE
+323 ARALAASGRVPVAE
-337 LSAAFEALTCVQ
+337 LSAAFDGLPCVP
-349 QLRKECSAA
+349 QLRKEC
-358 GAEAFPLEEPLSACR
+358 GEKPFPLSEPLSACR
-373 RAYRQLRRALDSDWE
+373 RAYRQLRRALDAEWE
-388 RYYAAAKQMTAEGKT
+388 RYFAAAKQMAAKKLP

-408 SYSFGGVAVGRWLEN
+408 AYTFEGVAVGRWLEN

-429 GKKKGRL
+429 GKKNGRL
-436 TAAQAARLDKIGMN
+436 TAEQVARLDKIGMN
-450 WQKRL
+450 WKKRL

-499 RYLGGNLPSDR
+499 RYQGGSLSDDR
-510 VERLEA
+510 IERLES

-557 ALGVWLGSQR
+557 ALGVWLGSLR
-567 AAYKEGVLT
+567 AAYKEDVLT

-588 DWTNRNDR
+588 DWANRNDR

-667 TDSWQHRYE
+667 TDSWQPRYE
-676 LAVEYKKEHGSLAVP
+676 LAVEYTKAHGSLAVP

-711 MLREGK
+711 MLQEGK

-830 FRRAEEYCAAL
+830 FRRAEEY
-841 RELFQGE
+841 
-848 NTRRL
+848 
-853 TATVPPACSVR
+853 
-864 EQNWLDN
+864 
-871 YQSAKRYAEKK
+871 
-882 GTLLVPAGYVDE
+882 
-894 SGFRLGVWIS
+894 
-904 NLRAARKARPE
+904 
-915 SFQVTPEHIAM
+915 
-926 LDAIGMQWDARE
+926 
-938 AKWDGAFRRAEEY
+938 

-959 VPVNYKTGDGFC
+959 VPVHYKPEAGVC
-971 LGDWVRRMRESYAAA
+971 LGDWVRRMRENYACAEKK
-986 DDRLTAAHVQKL
+986 LTAERIAKL

-1005 TMPQES
+1005 TVPQEG

>member
-13 CRAAE
+13 CCAAE

-64 LRRALTKRLGRTLGG
+64 LRRALTKRLGRTLGD

-119 DWADCVQPLFRFCPG
+119 DWTDCVQPLFRLCPG

-242 RCLVLCED
+242 RYLVLCED

-278 AADEAATLRL
+278 VADEAATLRL

-408 SYSFGGVAVGRWLEN
+408 SYRFGGVAVGRWLEN

-436 TAAQAARLDKIGMN
+436 TAEQAARLDKIGMN
-450 WQKRL
+450 WKKRL

-468 YRDSHS
+468 YRGSHS
-474 DLLVPVHYKDKDGFA
+474 DLLVPVHYKDKDGF
-489 LGEWIVYNRQ
+489 
-499 RYLGGNLPSDR
+499 
-510 VERLEA
+510 
-516 LGMVWDTGSILW
+516 
-528 EKSYAAAV
+528 
-536 QYYLENHT
+536 
-544 LEIPV
+544 
-549 KYVTPDGM
+549 

-583 EALGV
+583 EALEV

-609 AAHGNLDV
+609 AAYGNLDV
-617 PIEYID
+617 PTEYTD

-717 KLSAKRR
+717 KLSAERR

-830 FRRAEEYCAAL
+830 FRRAEEYCAA
-841 RELFQGE
+841 
-848 NTRRL
+848 
-853 TATVPPACSVR
+853 
-864 EQNWLDN
+864 
-871 YQSAKRYAEKK
+871 
-882 GTLLVPAGYVDE
+882 
-894 SGFRLGVWIS
+894 
-904 NLRAARKARPE
+904 
-915 SFQVTPEHIAM
+915 
-926 LDAIGMQWDARE
+926 
-938 AKWDGAFRRAEEY
+938 
-951 RAAHGDLL
+951 HGDLL
-959 VPVNYKTGDGFC
+959 VPVNYKTEDGFC
-971 LGDWVRRMRESYAAA
+971 LGDWVRRMRENYACAEKK
-986 DDRLTAAHVQKL
+986 LTAERIAKL

-1005 TMPQES
+1005 NVPQEG

>member
-1 MSILVDDSNKTA
+1 MDPKRFTRRLVA
-13 CRAAE
+13 LGAAMF
-18 AGLQQKNCAALVRPA
+18 LCALVFVITLFDAQIVNGDDYLAQSIRTNAKSETVKASRGVITDRNGKVLVSNRAVYTLNFDSSLVSSDELNDALLRVIDLMNAQGVEIKDTLPLA
-33 GTGKGCIV
+33 RTSPYAYDTANGSAKTLVKYLVSLKWINEKNVGDDGLPTTLTGSALYLK
-41 WELLDAHP
+41 
-49 EMRVLWV
+49 
-56 VSCAARLE
+56 
-64 LRRALTKRLGRTLGG
+64 LRSEYGIYETLPNSTVRTLIGL
-79 RVRLMSCEQLAVQNA
+79 RYSLA
-94 LGWVALAEFR
+94 
-104 PGLLVLDGWREMSAK
+104 SAK
-119 DWADCVQPLFRFCPG
+119 MNGSTTFEFASDVDVSLISLIKDGNYAGVQV
-134 AKLLALGEP
+134 
-143 DAPGDSCRAAE
+143 DTS
-154 EMLADAI
+154 
-161 VEPLALGGA
+161 
-170 MAEGLLPMPA
+170 
-180 SYTALLWPLEDAMA
+180 S
-194 RLRAEVKNL
+194 
-203 HLPGCPD
+203 
-210 PNAEKYQALSL
+210 
-221 AVEKLPPV
+221 
-229 EQLLAQWLPDAAG
+229 
-242 RCLVLCED
+242 
-250 DAAAAQTAEQAEKLF
+250 
-265 GAGTHIYK
+265 
-273 DAEGF
+273 
-278 AADEAATLRL
+278 
-288 LVCANGPAVQ
+288 
-298 APLAGISGVV
+298 
-308 LVRRSAGPAAYRQML
+308 VRVY
-323 ARALAACGSVPVAE
+323 E
-337 LSAAFEALTCVQ
+337 T
-349 QLRKECSAA
+349 
-358 GAEAFPLEEPLSACR
+358 
-373 RAYRQLRRALDSDWE
+373 D
-388 RYYAAAKQMTAEGKT
+388 YAAHVLGYTGSIQ
-403 LDVPR
+403 D
-408 SYSFGGVAVGRWLEN
+408 W
-423 QRLVRA
+423 
-429 GKKKGRL
+429 
-436 TAAQAARLDKIGMN
+436 D
-450 WQKRL
+450 
-455 ELAWENGCASARR
+455 
-468 YRDSHS
+468 D
-474 DLLVPVHYKDKDGFA
+474 YKDKDGFA

-499 RYLGGNLPSDR
+499 RYLSGNLTSDR

-617 PIEYID
+617 PTEYID

-637 YAWQNPERSSARVTP
+637 YAWQNPERSSARVTL

-676 LAVEYKKEHGSLAVP
+676 LAVEYKREHGSLAVP

-790 NLRAARKARPGSF
+790 NLRAARKARPESF

-830 FRRAEEYCAAL
+830 FRRAEEY
-841 RELFQGE
+841 
-848 NTRRL
+848 
-853 TATVPPACSVR
+853 
-864 EQNWLDN
+864 
-871 YQSAKRYAEKK
+871 
-882 GTLLVPAGYVDE
+882 
-894 SGFRLGVWIS
+894 
-904 NLRAARKARPE
+904 
-915 SFQVTPEHIAM
+915 
-926 LDAIGMQWDARE
+926 
-938 AKWDGAFRRAEEY
+938 

-959 VPVNYKTGDGFC
+959 VPVNYKTEDGFC
-971 LGDWVRRMRESYAAA
+971 LGDWVCRMRENYACAEKK
-986 DDRLTAAHVQKL
+986 LTAERIAKL

-1005 TMPQES
+1005 VVPQEG

>member
-1 MSILVDDSNKTA
+1 M
-13 CRAAE
+13 AA
-18 AGLQQKNCAALVRPA
+18 K
-33 GTGKGCIV
+33 
-41 WELLDAHP
+41 
-49 EMRVLWV
+49 
-56 VSCAARLE
+56 
-64 LRRALTKRLGRTLGG
+64 
-79 RVRLMSCEQLAVQNA
+79 
-94 LGWVALAEFR
+94 
-104 PGLLVLDGWREMSAK
+104 
-119 DWADCVQPLFRFCPG
+119 
-134 AKLLALGEP
+134 
-143 DAPGDSCRAAE
+143 
-154 EMLADAI
+154 
-161 VEPLALGGA
+161 
-170 MAEGLLPMPA
+170 
-180 SYTALLWPLEDAMA
+180 
-194 RLRAEVKNL
+194 
-203 HLPGCPD
+203 
-210 PNAEKYQALSL
+210 
-221 AVEKLPPV
+221 KLP
-229 EQLLAQWLPDAAG
+229 
-242 RCLVLCED
+242 
-250 DAAAAQTAEQAEKLF
+250 
-265 GAGTHIYK
+265 
-273 DAEGF
+273 
-278 AADEAATLRL
+278 
-288 LVCANGPAVQ
+288 
-298 APLAGISGVV
+298 
-308 LVRRSAGPAAYRQML
+308 
-323 ARALAACGSVPVAE
+323 
-337 LSAAFEALTCVQ
+337 
-349 QLRKECSAA
+349 
-358 GAEAFPLEEPLSACR
+358 
-373 RAYRQLRRALDSDWE
+373 
-388 RYYAAAKQMTAEGKT
+388 

-408 SYSFGGVAVGRWLEN
+408 AYTFEGVAVGRWLEN

-429 GKKKGRL
+429 GKKNGRL
-436 TAAQAARLDKIGMN
+436 TVEQVARLDKIGMN
-450 WQKRL
+450 WKKRL
-455 ELAWENGCASARR
+455 ELAWENGWASARR
-468 YRDSHS
+468 YRDSHA
-474 DLLVPVHYKDKDGFA
+474 DLLVPVHYKDKNGFA

-499 RYLGGNLPSDR
+499 RYQGGSLSDDR
-510 VERLEA
+510 IERLES

-528 EKSYAAAV
+528 EKNYAAAV
-536 QYYLENHT
+536 QYHLEHDD

-567 AAYKEGVLT
+567 AAYKEETLT
-576 DAQIEKL
+576 AAQIEKL

-588 DWTNRNDR
+588 DWANRNDR
-596 KWQTAYEAAVKYH
+596 KWQTAYEAAVKYYS
-609 AAHGNLDV
+609 AHGNIDV
-617 PIEYID
+617 PTEYID

-652 ERKALLDELGMNWEK
+652 ERKALLDELGMIWEK

-676 LAVEYKKEHGSLAVP
+676 LAAAYKKEHGSLAVP

-702 GSWLSRQKQ
+702 GSWLSRQKL

-717 KLSAKRR
+717 KLSTER
-724 AALKE
+724 
-729 LFKGEK
+729 
-735 GRRLSAPVPPA
+735 
-746 CSVREQNWLDNYQS
+746 
-760 ARLYAEKKGSLLVP
+760 
-774 AGYVDENG
+774 
-782 FRLGVWIS
+782 
-790 NLRAARKARPGSF
+790 
-803 QVTPEHIALLDA
+803 
-815 IGMQWDAREAKWAGA
+815 
-830 FRRAEEYCAAL
+830 CAAL

-971 LGDWVRRMRESYAAA
+971 LGDWIRRMRESYAAA

>member
-1 MSILVDDSNKTA
+1 MDPKRFTRRLVA
-13 CRAAE
+13 LGAAMF
-18 AGLQQKNCAALVRPA
+18 LCALVFVITLFDAQIVNGDDYLAQSIRTNAKSETVKASRGVITDRNGKVLVSNRAVYTLNFDSSLVSSDELNDALLRVIDLMNAQGVEIKDTLPLA
-33 GTGKGCIV
+33 RTSPYAYDTANGSAKTLVKYLVSLKWINEKNVGDDGLPTTLTGSALYLK
-41 WELLDAHP
+41 
-49 EMRVLWV
+49 
-56 VSCAARLE
+56 
-64 LRRALTKRLGRTLGG
+64 LRSEYGIDETLPNSTVRTLIGL
-79 RVRLMSCEQLAVQNA
+79 RYSLA
-94 LGWVALAEFR
+94 
-104 PGLLVLDGWREMSAK
+104 SAK
-119 DWADCVQPLFRFCPG
+119 MNGSTTFEFASDVDVSLISLIKDGNYAGVQV
-134 AKLLALGEP
+134 
-143 DAPGDSCRAAE
+143 DTS
-154 EMLADAI
+154 
-161 VEPLALGGA
+161 
-170 MAEGLLPMPA
+170 
-180 SYTALLWPLEDAMA
+180 S
-194 RLRAEVKNL
+194 
-203 HLPGCPD
+203 
-210 PNAEKYQALSL
+210 
-221 AVEKLPPV
+221 
-229 EQLLAQWLPDAAG
+229 
-242 RCLVLCED
+242 
-250 DAAAAQTAEQAEKLF
+250 
-265 GAGTHIYK
+265 
-273 DAEGF
+273 
-278 AADEAATLRL
+278 
-288 LVCANGPAVQ
+288 
-298 APLAGISGVV
+298 
-308 LVRRSAGPAAYRQML
+308 VRVY
-323 ARALAACGSVPVAE
+323 E
-337 LSAAFEALTCVQ
+337 T
-349 QLRKECSAA
+349 
-358 GAEAFPLEEPLSACR
+358 
-373 RAYRQLRRALDSDWE
+373 D
-388 RYYAAAKQMTAEGKT
+388 YAAHVLGYTGSIQ
-403 LDVPR
+403 D
-408 SYSFGGVAVGRWLEN
+408 W
-423 QRLVRA
+423 
-429 GKKKGRL
+429 
-436 TAAQAARLDKIGMN
+436 D
-450 WQKRL
+450 
-455 ELAWENGCASARR
+455 
-468 YRDSHS
+468 D
-474 DLLVPVHYKDKDGFA
+474 YKDKDGFA

-499 RYLGGNLPSDR
+499 RYLSGNLPSDR

-544 LEIPV
+544 LEIPS

-583 EALGV
+583 EALEV

-617 PIEYID
+617 PTEYTD

-717 KLSAKRR
+717 KLSAERR

-830 FRRAEEYCAAL
+830 FRRAEEYCAA
-841 RELFQGE
+841 
-848 NTRRL
+848 
-853 TATVPPACSVR
+853 
-864 EQNWLDN
+864 
-871 YQSAKRYAEKK
+871 
-882 GTLLVPAGYVDE
+882 
-894 SGFRLGVWIS
+894 
-904 NLRAARKARPE
+904 
-915 SFQVTPEHIAM
+915 
-926 LDAIGMQWDARE
+926 
-938 AKWDGAFRRAEEY
+938 
-951 RAAHGDLL
+951 HGNLL
-959 VPVNYKTGDGFC
+959 VPVNYKTEDGFC
-971 LGDWVRRMRESYAAA
+971 LGDWVRRMRENYACAEKK
-986 DDRLTAAHVQKL
+986 LTAERIAKL

-1005 TMPQES
+1005 TVPQEG